1 MDEGEIFMLKKE
13 SAFTLI
19 EMMIVLFVITI
30 LLLITIPN
38 VTKHQTSISNKGCE
52 GLENMVQAE
61 IQAYQIDHNKLPAS
75 IDDLKNGYLKE
86 DPVCPDGRKIVISN
100 GDAVI
105 KK

>member
-1 MDEGEIFMLKKE
+1 MLKKE

-75 IDDLKNGYLKE
+75 IDDLKNGYLKK

>member
-1 MDEGEIFMLKKE
+1 MLKKE

-75 IDDLKNGYLKE
+75 IDDLKKGYLKE